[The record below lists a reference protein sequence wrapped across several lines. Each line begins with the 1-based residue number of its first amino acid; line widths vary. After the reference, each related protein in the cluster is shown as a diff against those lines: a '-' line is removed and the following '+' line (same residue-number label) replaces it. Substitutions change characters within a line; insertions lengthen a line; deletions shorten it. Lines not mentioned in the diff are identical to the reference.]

1 MSVDTLPA
9 VAASWLSFL
18 DVRWWVAGGWAL
30 DLFIGAQ
37 TRPHADLDI
46 GILRR
51 DVGEVLGHLSSWE
64 FFEAQDGVLTRLRAA
79 RDLRPDVHSLWSR
92 PAGTTPWALEWLLEE
107 AQDEQW
113 VFRRQR
119 EITRPLTE
127 VVRRSEGMPYLAP
140 EIQLLYKARSP
151 RPWDEDDFHGVAP
164 LLHSNARAWL
174 RQALERCDAEHRWIP
189 ALAEP

>member
-1 MSVDTLPA
+1 MKATLGKWRMTLPA

-18 DVRWWVAGGWAL
+18 EVPWWIAGGWAL

-51 DVGEVLGHLSSWE
+51 DLWEVLRHLSSWE
-64 FFEAQDGVLTRLRAA
+64 FFEAKDGVLTRLGAA
-79 RDLRPDVHSLWSR
+79 EDLKLEVHSLWSR

-107 AQDEQW
+107 AQGEQW
-113 VFRRQR
+113 MFRGQR

-140 EIQLLYKARSP
+140 EIQLLYKAITTSL
-151 RPWDEDDFHGVAP
+151 G
-164 LLHSNARAWL
+164 
-174 RQALERCDAEHRWIP
+174 
-189 ALAEP
+189 